1 MASRFES
8 HPGERCVSLTSHQ
21 YFSQGL
27 YPIPT
32 SKSDNKGQANSRS
45 VAAYN
50 TFLGPLS
57 RWNKAEAE
65 ETFSIRPAT
74 NVSRRASHQRAHAW
88 SLSLFLSLVLPS
100 HRFLS
105 VLMGCLQ
112 RPVGRLRA
120 SRPHAAAETSG
131 VEPSRESSSSCE
143 SESLFPLGG
152 GVVCVSLF
160 HGYLGDKSATG

>member
-88 SLSLFLSLVLPS
+88 SLSLFLSFFPVIGFSRSWWDVCRGLWGVCARPGRTPRRRRAESSRAESPRLAARVRVS
-100 HRFLS
+100 FLS
-105 VLMGCLQ
+105 ALAG
-112 RPVGRLRA
+112 
-120 SRPHAAAETSG
+120 AAA
-131 VEPSRESSSSCE
+131 
-143 SESLFPLGG
+143 
-152 GVVCVSLF
+152 
-160 HGYLGDKSATG
+160 